1 MFEDIQSRPCIVRWF
16 GMSHILFQPH
26 GFVPIVVEDED
37 QEEIY
42 PLDTCSTYEAAAA
55 ALLKALKEI

>member
-1 MFEDIQSRPCIVRWF
+1 MFEDIESKPCIIRWF

-26 GFVPIVVEDED
+26 GFVPIVVDDD

-42 PLDTCSTYEAAAA
+42 PLDTYSTYEAAAA